1 MSKRDYYEVLG
12 VSRDASQEEIK
23 KAYRKLARRYHPD
36 VNPGSKEAEA
46 RFKEIKE
53 AYDVLTDPQK
63 RAQYDQFGHIE
74 QDFGNFNGTPFSQ
87 GFGGFEDIF
96 DTFFGGS
103 GFSQRRSGGPQRGA
117 DLRYDLEITLEDAAF
132 GLKTVIKIP
141 RIETCPVC
149 KGSGAKAG
157 TRPETCSH
165 CEGTGQQQV
174 IRNTAFG
181 RFINMKT
188 CEACQGEGKIIKEPC
203 PDCSGRGQIHREREI
218 EVKIP
223 AGVDMGSKLRVSRE
237 GEAGRRGG
245 APGDLYVVLHVKPHE
260 RFKREGNDIILEF
273 PLSFAQATLG
283 GEILVPTLDGK
294 KAKLRIPEGTQ
305 PGTFFRLR
313 GKGIPYLRGFGR
325 GDQHVMV
332 TVQVPKKLNSKQRR
346 ALQNFAKTLGEDIQ
360 EEKSFVDKVKD
371 VLGGEA

>member
-12 VSRDASQEEIK
+12 VGRDAAQEELK

-36 VNPGSKEAEA
+36 VNSGGKDSET
-46 RFKEIKE
+46 RFKEVKE
-53 AYDVLTDPQK
+53 AYDVLSDSQK
-63 RAQYDQFGHIE
+63 RAQYDQFGHTAQE
-74 QDFGNFNGTPFSQ
+74 FGNFNGTPFTQ

-103 GFSQRRSGGPQRGA
+103 GFSRRRSGGPQRGS
-117 DLRYDLEITLEDAAF
+117 DLRYDLEITLEDVAF
-132 GLKTVIKIP
+132 GLKTTIKIP
-141 RIETCPVC
+141 RTETCPDC
-149 KGSGAKAG
+149 EGSGAKAG
-157 TRPETCSH
+157 TRSETCSH

-174 IRNTAFG
+174 IKNTAFG

-203 PDCSGRGQIHREREI
+203 PDCNGRGQIHREREI

-223 AGVDMGSKLRVSRE
+223 AGVDTGSKLRVSRE

-245 APGDLYVVLHVKPHE
+245 APGDLYVVLHVKTHE
-260 RFKREGNDIILEF
+260 HFKREGDDVIVEF

-313 GKGIPYLRGFGR
+313 GKGIPHLRGFGR
-325 GDQHVMV
+325 GDQHVMT
-332 TVQVPKKLNSKQRR
+332 TVLVPKKLDSKQRQ
-346 ALQNFAKTLGEDIQ
+346 ALRIFCKTLGEDIP
-360 EEKSFVDKVKD
+360 EEKGFIGKVKD
-371 VLGGEA
+371 VLGGGA